1 MMVATPMYSFV
12 RQRDCLANNLFLL
25 HQVKHDEAH
34 QCSSRSISISTSG
47 VFLTD
52 RCENPVVCLHRND
65 VYKPLRMRFEDITKQ
80 YKIRCCKTIYPRKPR
95 ALYMHCYGHALNL
108 ACSQSKGQF

>member
-47 VFLTD
+47 VLLTD
-52 RCENPVVCLHRND
+52 HCENPVVCLHRND
-65 VYKPLRMRFEDITKQ
+65 VYNHCACVLRTSLNSMSGTKSGVAKQ
-80 YKIRCCKTIYPRKPR
+80 FTQESLE
-95 ALYMHCYGHALNL
+95 LYICTAMGML
-108 ACSQSKGQF
+108 

>member
-47 VFLTD
+47 VLLTD
-52 RCENPVVCLHRND
+52 HCENPVVCLHRND

-80 YKIRCCKTIYPRKPR
+80 YVWYKSGVAKQFTQESLE
-95 ALYMHCYGHALNL
+95 LYICTAMGML
-108 ACSQSKGQF
+108 